1 MNVSKSILAFLKSKR
16 AEHNGKDLLD
26 FYLSQGTDLETQ
38 VNVAAGKGSPVPGRK
53 STYTDGLNEWWSIRI
68 PKKADSVPEWNE
80 YNLKWPLELH
90 AEAIGSTGWN
100 WRTRRSL
107 YVGFDFDAI
116 TGHAK
121 GVGITD
127 DKLEEVKQAAMALP
141 YVQVRRST
149 GGAGIHLYVF
159 FEGEGIE
166 TDNHTEHAALGR
178 CVLGLMGADS
188 GFDFHGQI
196 DACGGNMWLWHR
208 KSTPENQGLQ
218 LLKASDPFPSAKL
231 PSNWRDHVDV
241 VTRKRSKIRVGGVE
255 DGKYDSFE
263 ALASAHRVVP
273 LSDQHKAHIDE
284 IIREGFSAVWIP
296 DHHLLQTHTVGF
308 QRLMEK
314 HKEEYGLQGF
324 FETNAQGKDPHTPN
338 MFAFPGDFGS
348 WKIYRFSPG
357 ISEAKTWEQ
366 DGHGWTTCWFN
377 RRPNLKMAA
386 RALGG
391 RDMKKGGY
399 EFDTLEQA
407 AQVAAALGKPIEIE
421 DKLKDRKAV
430 VNKTKDGRLAIEVE
444 KFKQDDRSI
453 GFWNDSDKKGYWT
466 QVFDCATE
474 AVEEESID
482 LDDKVR
488 ALETP
493 NNESAGWAVRK
504 DNGEWSRRNSSSVK
518 TILQSFGSAK
528 SEAEVLMGLSERKSW
543 KLVSL
548 PFQPEY
554 PGDRQW
560 NLEAPQFA
568 FAPAT
573 HREGTHATWD
583 MILDHVG
590 KELDPVIA
598 KLDWACE
605 ANIRTGAD
613 YLRAWFACIFR
624 DPFCRLPYLFLFG
637 NENCGKSIL
646 WEAFN
651 LLVTKGVVKADR
663 ALTSQNDF
671 NGELAGALLCVVEEK
686 DISKAPGAS
695 AKIKD
700 AVTSLMLS
708 IRKMRTDTYQVPNM
722 THWIQC
728 ANHQDA
734 CIVPPGDTR
743 ITVIY
748 VNTITSE
755 IPKPI
760 LMSRLKEEAPA
771 FLRTLIDLPLPSI
784 QGRLSLPV
792 ITTRHKA
799 RSEDLAKTPLEQFMA
814 EQTYFVKG
822 EMIEFKAFYDKF
834 YDWLPGEERH
844 HWSKIKVSRSLPV
857 NHPSGAGTDNR
868 KFVCNLSWEKK
879 EPAPDAKLL
888 IVVNGKI
895 RRDDG

>member
-1 MNVSKSILAFLKSKR
+1 MTERAGRYSDNPSYKLGINRGDVTPEFFLRSKHRERATAVERHNDRYWRVVSV
-16 AEHNGKDLLD
+16 EPCG
-26 FYLSQGTDLETQ
+26 E
-38 VNVAAGKGSPVPGRK
+38 
-53 STYTDGLNEWWSIRI
+53 
-68 PKKADSVPEWNE
+68 
-80 YNLKWPLELH
+80 
-90 AEAIGSTGWN
+90 
-100 WRTRRSL
+100 
-107 YVGFDFDAI
+107 
-116 TGHAK
+116 
-121 GVGITD
+121 
-127 DKLEEVKQAAMALP
+127 EEVFCCT
-141 YVQVRRST
+141 VEET
-149 GGAGIHLYVF
+149 GNF
-159 FEGEGIE
+159 
-166 TDNHTEHAALGR
+166 
-178 CVLGLMGADS
+178 VLE
-188 GFDFHGQI
+188 DFI
-196 DACGGNMWLWHR
+196 LTGNC
-208 KSTPENQGLQ
+208 
-218 LLKASDPFPSAKL
+218 
-231 PSNWRDHVDV
+231 
-241 VTRKRSKIRVGGVE
+241 
-255 DGKYDSFE
+255 
-263 ALASAHRVVP
+263 
-273 LSDQHKAHIDE
+273 
-284 IIREGFSAVWIP
+284 
-296 DHHLLQTHTVGF
+296 
-308 QRLMEK
+308 
-314 HKEEYGLQGF
+314 
-324 FETNAQGKDPHTPN
+324 
-338 MFAFPGDFGS
+338 FAFPGDFGS

-357 ISEAKTWEQ
+357 IAEANTWDQ

-377 RRPNLKMAA
+377 RRPNLKNAA

-407 AQVAAALGKPIEIE
+407 AQVAAALGKPVEIE

-444 KFKQDDRSI
+444 KFKQDDRTI
-453 GFWNDSDKKGYWT
+453 GLWNDSDKKGYWT

-493 NNESAGWAVRK
+493 TGESAAWAVRK
-504 DNGEWSRRNSSSVK
+504 DNGEWSRRNASSVK

-528 SEAEVLMGLSERKSW
+528 SEAEVLMGLCERKAW

-560 NLEAPQFA
+560 NLNAPQFA

-573 HREGTHATWD
+573 HNEGLHPTWD
-583 MILDHVG
+583 MILNHVG

-598 KLDWACE
+598 GLDWARE

-637 NENCGKSIL
+637 DENCGKSIL
-646 WEAFN
+646 WESFN
-651 LLVTKGVVKADR
+651 LLVTTGVVKADR

-671 NGELAGALLCVVEEK
+671 NGELAGAILCVVEEK
-686 DISKAPGAS
+686 DISKAPGAG

-722 THWIQC
+722 THWVQC
-728 ANHQDA
+728 ANDQNN

-748 VNTITSE
+748 VNTITNE

-760 LMSRLKEEAPA
+760 LMARLKEEAPA
-771 FLRTLIDLPLPSI
+771 FMRTLIDLPLPSA

-792 ITTRHKA
+792 VATRHKA
-799 RSEDLAKTPLEQFMA
+799 RSEDLSRTPLEQFLSEA
-814 EQTYFVKG
+814 THFVKG
-822 EMIEFKAFYDKF
+822 EVVEFKEFYDRF
-834 YDWLPGEERH
+834 YEWLPGEERH

-857 NHPSGAGTDNR
+857 NHPSGSGTDNK
-868 KFVCNLSWEKK
+868 KFVANLSWEKK
-879 EPAPDAKLL
+879 EPKPDAKLL
-888 IVVNGKI
+888 IVINGKL
-895 RRDDG
+895 RGEDT